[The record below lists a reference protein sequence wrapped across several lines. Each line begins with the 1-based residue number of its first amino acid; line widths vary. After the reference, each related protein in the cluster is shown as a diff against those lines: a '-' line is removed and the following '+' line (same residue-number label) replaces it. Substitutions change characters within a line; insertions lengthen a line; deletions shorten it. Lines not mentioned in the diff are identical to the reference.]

1 MPGPAPKR
9 TRARRNDP
17 KSGFVTLPSAG
28 RPGEA
33 PEWPLSADVSA
44 LAEKRVADVMVCG
57 LEEKLAEEE
66 DGRKR
71 RTILSQ
77 LQKAMVTAET
87 LGIRLEAQSEAEL
100 TLWREL
106 WATPQAVEWE
116 RAHAFRAVAT
126 FVRWQIKA
134 ENGNIEATKEARMW
148 SDRLGMNPLALQ
160 KLRQEVEAAGA
171 AEERGQERRSS
182 RKPPADA
189 GKPGDRPDPRER
201 LRSVG

>member
-9 TRARRNDP
+9 TRARRNDS
-17 KSGFVTLPSAG
+17 KSGFVTLPLKG
-28 RPGEA
+28 RPGDA
-33 PEWPLSADVSA
+33 PEWPLSADVSTMA
-44 LAEKRVADVMVCG
+44 GKRVADNMVCE
-57 LEEKLAEEE
+57 LEEALADES

-77 LQKAMVTAET
+77 LQKAQIAAET
-87 LGIRLEAQSEAEL
+87 LGARLEMQGDAEAG
-100 TLWREL
+100 LWREL

-134 ENGNIEATKEARMW
+134 ENGDIEATKEARMW

-160 KLRQEVEAAGA
+160 RLRQEVEHAQA
-171 AEERGQERRSS
+171 AEERGDERRSRAPRTTKAS
-182 RKPPADA
+182 
-189 GKPGDRPDPRER
+189 GKRPDPRAH
-201 LRSVG
+201 LTAV